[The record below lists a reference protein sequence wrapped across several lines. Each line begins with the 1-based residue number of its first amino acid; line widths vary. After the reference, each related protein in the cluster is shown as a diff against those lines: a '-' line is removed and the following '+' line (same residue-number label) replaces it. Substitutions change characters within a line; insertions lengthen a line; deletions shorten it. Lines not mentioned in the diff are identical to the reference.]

1 MPLTTVSQGLLS
13 TDAQY
18 TGFKNRLINGG
29 MTIDQRNVG
38 TSVTAN
44 AGTAPYCPDRW
55 NGRVQ
60 QASGAFTMQQSTV
73 APAGFVN
80 SLLLTVTN
88 TTAPAAGNRVH
99 VRQIIEGFNV
109 ADLGWGTANAQ
120 PVTLSFWVRSSLT
133 GLYGVGFINQPE
145 NRSYV
150 GTYTISAA
158 NTWEFKTITVPG
170 DTTGTWQTNN
180 TDGIRL
186 TFDLGSGT
194 SYNASSAGTWV
205 AQEACRTS
213 SCVNW
218 QQSSGAT
225 FYITGCQLEK
235 GQTATSFDIRSIGT
249 ELALCQR
256 YYSKSYLQTVVP
268 GSASATG
275 APGRFVDAVSN
286 YASIQIFF
294 PQSMRATPTV
304 TPYNP
309 STGTINQMR
318 TDAKNIAASVSDPGP
333 VGCFIHANNVAVD
346 YTSDSTRVHYTASAE
361 L

>member
-1 MPLTTVSQGLLS
+1 
-13 TDAQY
+13 
-18 TGFKNRLINGG
+18 
-29 MTIDQRNVG
+29 
-38 TSVTAN
+38 
-44 AGTAPYCPDRW
+44 
-55 NGRVQ
+55 
-60 QASGAFTMQQSTV
+60 MQQSTT
-73 APAGFVN
+73 APSNFTN

-109 ADLGWGTANAQ
+109 ADLGWGTAAAQ

-150 GTYTISAA
+150 GTYTISSA

-225 FYITGCQLEK
+225 LNITGCQLEK
-235 GQTATSFDIRSIGT
+235 GQTATSFDVLPFTT
-249 ELALCQR
+249 ELMLCQR
-256 YYSKSYLQTVVP
+256 YYFQTILDSNGGTAPFSSVLRATLNTVSITQNFP
-268 GSASATG
+268 VAMRTLPSVGFVAGSGVLIFGASNENRSLTG
-275 APGRFVDAVSN
+275 APSTITGAANAPFNFVAF
-286 YASIQIFF
+286 YQT
-294 PQSMRATPTV
+294 ATSVTGG
-304 TPYNP
+304 TPYVAY
-309 STGTINQMR
+309 IY
-318 TDAKNIAASVSDPGP
+318 PGA
-333 VGCFIHANNVAVD
+333 G
-346 YTSDSTRVHYTASAE
+346 YTYSSE